1 MGAFEIRTVKLDL
14 HLHASMEVPEEIKQI
29 CAVSESCLAV
39 EIPTEEL
46 YQRCKMSTLV
56 YKGRSWPGFLLQTHV
71 PGGSAPALRD
81 LCAVLCWAGG
91 ARWQGW
97 AEG

>member
-46 YQRCKMSTLV
+46 YQHCKMSTLV
-56 YKGRSWPGFLLQTHV
+56 YKGRLWPGFLLQTHV

-81 LCAVLCWAGG
+81 LCAVLGRRSPLAGMG
-91 ARWQGW
+91 
-97 AEG
+97 